1 MALGFFFGDVDAEA
15 AKCWLESDASSDGV
29 IANLFCR
36 VGLSFLVESSSESGK
51 DLIIFDG
58 LGDFMSSESV
68 DVELTNGVGSRWS
81 KSIVAAR
88 RSASILIVIS
98 SSGVGLWSRC
108 DIMRFSISVIIAAL
122 LSYVVV
128 GSNSISPELVCRY
141 CSCC

>member
-58 LGDFMSSESV
+58 LGD
-68 DVELTNGVGSRWS
+68 LKCRQN
-81 KSIVAAR
+81 
-88 RSASILIVIS
+88 
-98 SSGVGLWSRC
+98 LWT
-108 DIMRFSISVIIAAL
+108 
-122 LSYVVV
+122 LS
-128 GSNSISPELVCRY
+128 
-141 CSCC
+141 